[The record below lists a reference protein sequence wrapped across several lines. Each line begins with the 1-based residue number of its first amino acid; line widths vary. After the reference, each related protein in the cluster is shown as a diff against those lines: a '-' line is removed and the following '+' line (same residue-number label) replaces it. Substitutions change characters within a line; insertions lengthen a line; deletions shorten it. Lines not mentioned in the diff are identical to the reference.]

1 MVRNL
6 NHEKERHKR
15 AKGSLIDD
23 DNKNNE
29 INSNNKGNCNKI
41 WNSAELGQLL

>member
-6 NHEKERHKR
+6 NPEKERHKR

-29 INSNNKGNCNKI
+29 INNNNKGNCNKI
-41 WNSAELGQLL
+41 WNSAELG